1 MRRALALATLTAIAA
16 SAALPAIAAEGWTK
30 YTDGANGLAWSVND
44 SYTYKDRLTG
54 RLVIMQAVSKG
65 TMGPN
70 SPGAADGVGNVVAID
85 CTKKNMISLGS
96 YKPGA
101 TLDIKTNW
109 RSDTPKRA
117 DGQENEA
124 LLAAV
129 CPHADHAPVK

>member
-1 MRRALALATLTAIAA
+1 MRRALALATLTAFAA

-30 YTDGANGLAWSVND
+30 YTDGANGLSWSVND
-44 SYTYKDRLTG
+44 GYTYKDRLSG

-65 TMGPN
+65 AMGPN

-101 TLDIKTNW
+101 DLQIKDNW

-117 DGQENEA
+117 DGAENEA
-124 LLAAV
+124 LLGKV
-129 CPHADHAPVK
+129 CPMESKAPVK